1 MKWHGKTSTTRE
13 LNGGGPQGATFG
25 IWEYLAQSNDNA
37 NCVNPEYRFKFVD
50 DLTVLE
56 KINLLIVGISCFNSK
71 LSVPNDIPEH
81 NQYIAGS
88 NLKSQEYL
96 EQIKE
101 WTDQQKMILNLKKT
115 KCMVFNF
122 TENYQFGTRL
132 QLKDENLEIVDRAK
146 LLGVIITDDLK
157 WEANTESL
165 VKRANMRMELLR
177 KVASFGT
184 NAEEKRNIYILF
196 IRSVLEQSCVVWH
209 SSLTK
214 ENEED
219 LERIQKSAVRII
231 LGKDF
236 KDYSDALAE
245 ANLDS
250 LKERREELCYKFAKK
265 CIQSEKSKHMFPS
278 REKVHSMETREEEKY
293 IVQHANTERLKKSS
307 IPYMQR
313 LLNKHEEKK
322 SDPKIRMPG

>member
-1 MKWHGKTSTTRE
+1 
-13 LNGGGPQGATFG
+13 L
-25 IWEYLAQSNDNA
+25 
-37 NCVNPEYRFKFVD
+37 
-50 DLTVLE
+50 
-56 KINLLIVGISCFNSK
+56 
-71 LSVPNDIPEH
+71 
-81 NQYIAGS
+81 
-88 NLKSQEYL
+88 
-96 EQIKE
+96 
-101 WTDQQKMILNLKKT
+101 
-115 KCMVFNF
+115 VFNF
-122 TENYQFGTRL
+122 TEKYQFGTRL
-132 QLKDENLEIVDRAK
+132 QLNGDNLEIVDRAK

-157 WEANTESL
+157 WEANTESI

-184 NAEEKRNIYILF
+184 NVEEKRNIYILF

-219 LERIQKSAVRII
+219 LERFQKSAVRII
-231 LGKDF
+231 LGKDI

-250 LKERREELCYKFAKK
+250 LKDRREELCYKFAKK
-265 CIQSEKSKHMFPS
+265 CIKSEKSKDMFPI
-278 REKVHSMETREEEKY
+278 REKEHEMKTREEEKF

-322 SDPKIRMPG
+322 SFQIDPRIRMPG

>member
-1 MKWHGKTSTTRE
+1 
-13 LNGGGPQGATFG
+13 
-25 IWEYLAQSNDNA
+25 
-37 NCVNPEYRFKFVD
+37 
-50 DLTVLE
+50 
-56 KINLLIVGISCFNSK
+56 
-71 LSVPNDIPEH
+71 
-81 NQYIAGS
+81 
-88 NLKSQEYL
+88 
-96 EQIKE
+96 
-101 WTDQQKMILNLKKT
+101 MILNQKKT
-115 KCMVFNF
+115 KLMVFNF

-132 QLKDENLEIVDRAK
+132 QLNGDNLEIVDRAK

-157 WEANTESL
+157 WEANTESI

-184 NAEEKRNIYILF
+184 SAEAKRNIYILF
-196 IRSVLEQSCVVWH
+196 IRSVLWH

-219 LERIQKSAVRII
+219 LERVQKSAVRII
-231 LGKDF
+231 TGKDI

-250 LKERREELCYKFAKK
+250 LKERREELCYNFAKK
-265 CIQSEKSKHMFPS
+265 CIKSDKSKDMFPF
-278 REKVHSMETREEEKY
+278 RQKEHTMKTRDDEKY

-322 SDPKIRMPG
+322 SLHTEPKVRMPG